1 MDAIWVDRF
10 GADFRALREMLS
22 RLRRGGVLVIAPEG
36 TRSQNGAL
44 IEGRPG
50 VSYLAA
56 KAGVPILPV
65 AATGTQD
72 ALVKEQLSRLHKLH
86 ITVRIGQ
93 AFMLPSIQSHDRDAA
108 LQEYTDE
115 IMCRIAA
122 LLPPDYRGVYADH
135 PRLKQLTEYHPS
147 G

>member
-1 MDAIWVDRF
+1 
-10 GADFRALREMLS
+10 MLN
-22 RLRRGGVLVIAPEG
+22 RLQRGGVLAIAPEG

-72 ALVKEQLSRLHKLH
+72 TLVKEQLSHLRKPH

-93 AFMLPSIQSHDRDAA
+93 PFMLPPLQGQDRDAA
-108 LQEYTDE
+108 LQGYTDE

-135 PRLKQLTEYHPS
+135 PRLRQLIEYHPS